1 MRMHVVTAAAS
12 LTVLLGG
19 CALGSEGSATP
30 SSTDPVSVSPT
41 PTTSV
46 PASPLPGDGATPTAA
61 PPTPADLRSEPRVVA
76 AISDLTTRESVRAGD
91 VLIAAWTPVTWA
103 DSSLGC
109 PEPDMSYTQAEVPGE
124 LLILRIDA
132 GLYQYHAEGGGAFR
146 YCADPAATYT
156 VRG

>member
-1 MRMHVVTAAAS
+1 MQ
-12 LTVLLGG
+12 
-19 CALGSEGSATP
+19 
-30 SSTDPVSVSPT
+30 SPT

-46 PASPLPGDGATPTAA
+46 TTSPLPGTSSPVAPGDGATPTVA

-76 AISDLTTRESVRAGD
+76 AISDLATRESVRAGD

-124 LLILRIDA
+124 LLILRVDA
-132 GLYQYHAEGGGAFR
+132 GLYQYHAEGTGAFR